1 LNTALNAL
9 QTVQG
14 DDYTSYKTLWKL
26 WAAMIAKD
34 PDLLPGLFDF
44 YFDLLRALP
53 WKSPPPPFADLAE
66 VHRFFHALTGIGYL
80 DSQAS
85 RAEGWRLL
93 GPRHGEHLDLIQVA
107 TALPDHEIAPLHLR
121 GDSGRWGDI
130 PRFMFEFA
138 ARLVPYGDEFDT
150 FRWALSRL
158 LPAFLRAFPAQDAT
172 LLTDI
177 LGHHPDVA
185 EETADLIRFHLID
198 RDDPQAP
205 FLSTIATDILGFH
218 VDKTDPL
225 HRAGPEIL
233 TRVLRDAATWPEER
247 RGLFVDHLL
256 LPPLDT
262 APRTREEAI
271 AETSDAV
278 ARWRTIL
285 AKDAYEGALGISAS
299 QRREWDRERSRQ
311 AEADHALAETD
322 FDAWVAGRRDK
333 AVRRIAVSRLSRA
346 IFEVAAKHLSGPSRE
361 RVQAYLDET
370 TATANRLKRFPMPTP
385 ADTRFKDLGFKL
397 LVIEA
402 LMYQRDL
409 LQPRFDIRAFARE
422 YETREIDV
430 DSEGYEIIPE
440 ARDYFWT
447 LAIPDDLLAQV
458 DSLHQSSG
466 LDGGSEVI
474 YNLMPFWDPGCG
486 DEPVAVTTK
495 AVADLALLPNLKR
508 ISGLENS
515 DPEPALLEA
524 LEARGVVL
532 IDEDDA

>member
-1 LNTALNAL
+1 LDTALNAL

-66 VHRFFHALTGIGYL
+66 VHRFFHALTGIDYL

-150 FRWALSRL
+150 FR
-158 LPAFLRAFPAQDAT
+158 
-172 LLTDI
+172 
-177 LGHHPDVA
+177 
-185 EETADLIRFHLID
+185 
-198 RDDPQAP
+198 
-205 FLSTIATDILGFH
+205 STIATEILGFH

-233 TRVLRDAATWPEER
+233 TRVLRDATTWPEER

-256 LPPLDT
+256 LAPLDT
-262 APRTREEAI
+262 APRTREAAI

-285 AKDAYEGALGISAS
+285 AQDAYEGTLGLSAS